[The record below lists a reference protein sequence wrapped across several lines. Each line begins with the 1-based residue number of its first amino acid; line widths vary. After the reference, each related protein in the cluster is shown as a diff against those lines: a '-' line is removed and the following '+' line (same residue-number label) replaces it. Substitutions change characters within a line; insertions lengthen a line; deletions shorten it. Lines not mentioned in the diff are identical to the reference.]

1 MPAAPPDS
9 ALVAAARAGDRR
21 AFAALVE
28 RHYPALLRAVRP
40 AVREP
45 HAAADVAQEAV
56 LVALLALDRLRSDE
70 RFGSWLIGIGLNVA
84 RSEGRAAA
92 RRPAPVELVPELDAA
107 VATDDLVGAAE
118 DARLVRAAIAALPP
132 GQRAAAALF
141 YLAGFGHAEVA
152 DALGIPIGAV
162 KTRLHK
168 ARASLRGRL
177 YDLREDPLPM
187 TDSTPV
193 SVRVADVRRQTE
205 GEHERHVVVLES
217 LDGARRLP
225 IWIGE
230 AEGTA
235 IAILLEEVAL
245 PRPHTHRFAASLLH
259 AAGGR
264 LREVRVTRLL
274 RTIFYAQVVLED
286 GTAVDARPSDAIALA
301 LVEGVPILVDPAV
314 LDEADRTE
322 LPGELTAV
330 LASDADARVIA
341 DETRAR
347 IAELP
352 RP

>member
-1 MPAAPPDS
+1 MTAAASDA
-9 ALVAAARAGDRR
+9 ALLAAARAGERR

-28 RHYPALLRAVRP
+28 RHYPALLRACRR

-56 LVALLALDRLRSDE
+56 LIALLALDRLRRDE

-84 RSEGRAAA
+84 RREGRAAA
-92 RRPAPVELVPELDAA
+92 RRPAPVELVPELDASPA
-107 VATDDLVGAAE
+107 PDDLVGAAE
-118 DARLVRAAIAALPP
+118 DARRVRAAIGALPP

-141 YLAGFGHAEVA
+141 YLAGLGHAEVA
-152 DALGIPIGAV
+152 DALGIPVGAV

-168 ARASLRGRL
+168 ARAALRGRL
-177 YDLREDPLPM
+177 HDLREEPLPM
-187 TDSTPV
+187 TDPIR
-193 SVRVADVRRQTE
+193 VRVADVRRLAD
-205 GEHERHVVVLES
+205 GDHERHVVVLES

-230 AEGTA
+230 PEGTA
-235 IAILLEEVAL
+235 IAVLLEEVAM
-245 PRPHTHRFAASLLH
+245 PRPHSHRFAAALLH

-274 RTIFYAQVVLED
+274 RTIFYAQAVLED
-286 GTAVDARPSDAIALA
+286 GTEVDARPSDAIALA
-301 LVEGVPILVDPAV
+301 LVEGVPILVEPAV
-314 LDEADRTE
+314 LDEADQSE
-322 LPGELTAV
+322 LPDQLTAV
-330 LASDADARVIA
+330 LDSEADARVIA